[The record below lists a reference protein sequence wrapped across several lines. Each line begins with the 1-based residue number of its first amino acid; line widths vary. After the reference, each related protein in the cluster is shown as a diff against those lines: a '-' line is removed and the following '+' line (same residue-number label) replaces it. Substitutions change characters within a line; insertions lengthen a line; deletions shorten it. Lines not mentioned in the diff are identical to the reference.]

1 MNFRSQNDFTKVS
14 YKRRGKAK
22 KQPLAIVKDCSV
34 FNVDSNIRRINEAKT
49 ELQSTDFFQS
59 VSALLKEG
67 RISELM
73 VPRYQLALL
82 LCLKALFN
90 VEVLVTDPMFNNN
103 DLSLLKHFEIG
114 WLERNIEGKFK
125 VDTLETYLFYLP
137 HCPKQLMNNLLW
149 CNWGLRLSKCIIIG
163 NSINKVVEDNSKRV
177 LKKSAKYINN
187 ISPNVLELGIVNSF
201 TYFDVFNDTSIHC
214 FPIDKLNLLTNE
226 FWDDCEEPEYSDS
239 DMEIIRNSL
248 NKLEF

>member
-67 RISELM
+67 LQQLNDPEIRKIICFGLGRISELM

-114 WLERNIEGKFK
+114 WLERNI
-125 VDTLETYLFYLP
+125 
-137 HCPKQLMNNLLW
+137 
-149 CNWGLRLSKCIIIG
+149 
-163 NSINKVVEDNSKRV
+163 EDNSKRV